1 MHYCQH
7 EGHHISISHPLS
19 ISQSAVRIRV
29 IWPIRGQHHPLWAS
43 WALHTLLFIMK
54 MKLVHG
60 SKQKFI
66 PPWYLEYH
74 VGVEEQARNFDKE
87 EKFRT
92 KLFSTEMNLNNV
104 SLTIGKGWCMM
115 HKWTLNL
122 NLHPSLLSFAD
133 GSFWTTQPQNAS
145 LPLNS
150 KIGNLTQIDILWR
163 GCFLCLM
170 AVRFPVW
177 RPLSHQPPLA
187 PGDLW
192 WYLHLDYIPLRRPS
206 VF

>member
-1 MHYCQH
+1 MWQQTKIYSAL
-7 EGHHISISHPLS
+7 ISWIPSRGGGT
-19 ISQSAVRIRV
+19 SQN
-29 IWPIRGQHHPLWAS
+29 
-43 WALHTLLFIMK
+43 
-54 MKLVHG
+54 
-60 SKQKFI
+60 
-66 PPWYLEYH
+66 
-74 VGVEEQARNFDKE
+74 NFDKE

-92 KLFSTEMNLNNV
+92 KLFSTEMNLNTV

-170 AVRFPVW
+170 ALRFPVW
-177 RPLSHQPPLA
+177 RPLTHQPPLA
-187 PGDLW
+187 AGDLW
-192 WYLHLDYIPLRRPS
+192 WYLHLDYIPLRRPACS
-206 VF
+206 KSPSLALTALATPPSSLARLPNPHKTWVRPPYWDTDNIM